1 MTGVLTSTAKHPG
14 SIAMGLTAFVVFV
27 VPWVVL
33 AVFLTRAPTVLRL
46 GAAPAPWRPIPTRK
60 ELSGADRR
68 ATHPH
73 ETRTAGSG
81 GLFNRDRHNPADAPR
96 GGALGT
102 SVEPTEPDDKV
113 S

>member
-1 MTGVLTSTAKHPG
+1 
-14 SIAMGLTAFVVFV
+14 MGLTAFVVSV

-33 AVFLTRAPTVLRL
+33 AVFLTRAPSVLRL
-46 GAAPAPWRPIPTRK
+46 GTAPAPWRYIPTHK

-73 ETRTAGSG
+73 ATRTADG
-81 GLFNRDRHNPADAPR
+81 GLSRRDRHDPAEAPR

>member
-1 MTGVLTSTAKHPG
+1 
-14 SIAMGLTAFVVFV
+14 MGLTAFVVFV

-33 AVFLTRAPTVLRL
+33 AVYFTRTPTALRL
-46 GAAPAPWRPIPTRK
+46 GAAPAPWRPLPTHR
-60 ELSGADRR
+60 ELAQAQRQ
-68 ATHPH
+68 ATHPNH
-73 ETRTAGSG
+73 GRNPDHG
-81 GLFNRDRHNPADAPR
+81 GILNRDGHGPVDLPR

>member
-1 MTGVLTSTAKHPG
+1 MTGVLTITAKHRG

-33 AVFLTRAPTVLRL
+33 AVFLTRSPTILRL
-46 GAAPAPWRPIPTRK
+46 GAAPAPWRPLPTRK
-60 ELSGADRR
+60 ELSGAERR

-73 ETRTAGSG
+73 DTRTAASG
-81 GLFNRDRHNPADAPR
+81 GLSNRDRHDPADAPR

>member
-1 MTGVLTSTAKHPG
+1 
-14 SIAMGLTAFVVFV
+14 MGLAAFVVFV

-33 AVFLTRAPTVLRL
+33 AVYFTRAPTVLRL
-46 GAAPAPWRPIPTRK
+46 GAAPAPWRALPTHR
-60 ELSGADRR
+60 ELAQAHRQ
-68 ATHPH
+68 ATHPNH
-73 ETRTAGSG
+73 GRNPDHGAIS
-81 GLFNRDRHNPADAPR
+81 NRDGHGPTDSPH